1 MPLWITKGVSF
12 MDDFI
17 KHHGVKGMRW
27 GVRKDRYGQ
36 PTKKKRG
43 YDKTTA
49 NYGKTKDI
57 LNSSSSIAREGGKT
71 IDAIDGMRERSAS
84 KKVRKGLASM
94 TDAELKAK
102 VNRLNMEKQYSDLTS
117 ADRGRGS
124 YYLGNM
130 LDIVGSVT
138 AIGASA
144 VGIAVAIRQLKK

>member
-1 MPLWITKGVSF
+1 MGVF
-12 MDDFI
+12 
-17 KHHGVKGMRW
+17 VKIGTDSLQRRRE
-27 GVRKDRYGQ
+27 VTIRPQ
-36 PTKKKRG
+36 PIMVKQ
-43 YDKTTA
+43 
-49 NYGKTKDI
+49 KDI

>member
-1 MPLWITKGVSF
+1 
-12 MDDFI
+12 
-17 KHHGVKGMRW
+17 
-27 GVRKDRYGQ
+27 
-36 PTKKKRG
+36 
-43 YDKTTA
+43 
-49 NYGKTKDI
+49 
-57 LNSSSSIAREGGKT
+57 
-71 IDAIDGMRERSAS
+71 
-84 KKVRKGLASM
+84 M

>member
-1 MPLWITKGVSF
+1 MF
-12 MDDFI
+12 
-17 KHHGVKGMRW
+17 VKIDMGIRQKRKEGMIRLLATM
-27 GVRKDRYGQ
+27 VKL
-36 PTKKKRG
+36 KK
-43 YDKTTA
+43 
-49 NYGKTKDI
+49 
-57 LNSSSSIAREGGKT
+57 SSILQVALLE
-71 IDAIDGMRERSAS
+71 
-84 KKVRKGLASM
+84 

>member
-1 MPLWITKGVSF
+1 MNN
-12 MDDFI
+12 FI
-17 KHHGVKGMRW
+17 QHHGVKGMRW

-57 LNSSSSIAREGGKT
+57 LNSSSKIAGEGGKAVE
-71 IDAIDGMRERSAS
+71 AIDGMRERAAS
-84 KKVRKGLASM
+84 KKVRKSLSSM
-94 TDAELKAK
+94 TDQELRAK

-130 LDIVGSVT
+130 LDVIGSVT